1 MEGNRASSALHSI
14 LDPLG
19 IHAQHIDLV
28 WDAMMWVCAIM
39 YAIVLVFFALALL
52 RRRRERT
59 EGEAQAE
66 SRRFSVSLAVWT
78 VLVVLGLFGLTLTS
92 FLTDRAIVRAAAEPQ
107 VLLKVTAHQWWWEIE
122 YLDSDPSQRFRTA
135 NEIHVPVNAHVLI
148 ELAAQDVIHSF
159 WVPNLHGK
167 RDLIPGRTNEIAL
180 QPQRTGVFRGQC
192 AEYCGVQ
199 HAHMAID
206 VIVESQQEFDRWRE
220 LQLAVATQPS
230 NALAQRGQ
238 RVFMETACNMCHA
251 ISGTPAFG
259 QTGPDLSHVA
269 SRRMLAAGT
278 VDNTPENLQRWLA
291 NPQALKPGN
300 RMPIVALDDA
310 QLNAL
315 VAYLGELQ

>member
-1 MEGNRASSALHSI
+1 METDRASSSLHSI
-14 LDPLG
+14 LEPLG
-19 IHAQHIDLV
+19 VHAQHIDVV
-28 WDAMMWVCAIM
+28 WDTMMWVCTIM

-52 RRRRERT
+52 RRRSQKTLDE
-59 EGEAQAE
+59 EHAE
-66 SRRFSVSLAVWT
+66 SRRFSVSLAVWA

-92 FLTDRAIVRAAAEPQ
+92 FLTDRAIVRAAAQPQ
-107 VLLKVTAHQWWWEIE
+107 VLLKLTAHQWWWEIE
-122 YLDSDPSQRFRTA
+122 YLNSDPSQRFRTA
-135 NEIHVPVNAHVLI
+135 NEIHLPVNAQVLI
-148 ELAAQDVIHSF
+148 ELTANDVIHSF

-180 QPQRTGVFRGQC
+180 QPQQLGVFRGQC

-206 VIVESQQEFDRWRE
+206 VVVEPQQAFDRWRE
-220 LQLAVATQPS
+220 LQLAVAAQPS
-230 NALAQRGQ
+230 DALTQRGQ

-269 SRRMLAAGT
+269 SRRMLAAGR
-278 VDNTPENLQRWLA
+278 VDNTAENLKRWLA

-300 RMPIVALDDA
+300 RMPIVALDEA
-310 QLNAL
+310 QLEAL
-315 VAYLGELQ
+315 VAYLGALR